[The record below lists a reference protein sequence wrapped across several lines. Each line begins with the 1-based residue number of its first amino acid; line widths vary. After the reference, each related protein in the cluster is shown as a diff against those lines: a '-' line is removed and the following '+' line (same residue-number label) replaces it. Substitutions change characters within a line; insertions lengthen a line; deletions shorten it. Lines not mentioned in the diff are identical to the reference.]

1 MNWDK
6 ICSSCQQKSQ
16 KQETGLY
23 TRLMNR
29 RMEKIKRWKDWNEE
43 KSTNFSVAPSFQSF
57 HSDQRER
64 FNSEVL

>member
-6 ICSSCQQKSQ
+6 ICPSCQQKSQ

-29 RMEKIKRWKDWNEE
+29 KMEKIKRWKDWNEAI
-43 KSTNFSVAPSFQSF
+43 SPIF
-57 HSDQRER
+57 
-64 FNSEVL
+64 